1 MKSLAPTSVQER
13 CGSVSS
19 ANRHAPL
26 TILLVDDD
34 LDFLSIEKE
43 MLELLG
49 FKVIAAHDG
58 IQALQLVRLENL
70 EFNLVI
76 SDFNM
81 PKMDGVE
88 TLMTLGAMRPELKK
102 ILCSGDT
109 EGECFQGRTVKD
121 CMYLGKPFGLQELDS
136 AVNRVLG

>member
-1 MKSLAPTSVQER
+1 
-13 CGSVSS
+13 
-19 ANRHAPL
+19 
-26 TILLVDDD
+26 
-34 LDFLSIEKE
+34 

>member
-1 MKSLAPTSVQER
+1 MREHRP
-13 CGSVSS
+13 
-19 ANRHAPL
+19 NRHSPL

-34 LDFLSIEKE
+34 LDFLSAEKE

-58 IQALQLVRLENL
+58 MQALQLVRLENP

-88 TLMTLGAMRPELKK
+88 TLTTLGVMRPGLKK
-102 ILCSGDT
+102 ILCSGNT
-109 EGECFQGRTVKD
+109 EGECFKGRTVKD
-121 CMYLGKPFGLQELDS
+121 CMYLGKPFGLKELDA
-136 AVNRVLG
+136 AVNQMLGQA